1 MIEHDAWGEFLNEL
15 GNSLSYEE
23 GKEYSV
29 FDWRGY
35 VNADGTW
42 KHELRDLLK
51 LLNKF
56 YGEHVELFGDVPVRD
71 RYATI
76 MQLISNA
83 QLLYADINNTDINVH
98 VSLASELIQ
107 CSSDLA
113 MEFQTADIKS
123 MPFIMLGWSCMIYG
137 FALQTKITHGAG
149 GYSGGYPNG

>member
-1 MIEHDAWGEFLNEL
+1 MVEHDAWGDFLNDL
-15 GNSLSYEE
+15 SNSLSHDDE
-23 GKEYSV
+23 KERSV

-42 KHELRDLLK
+42 KHELRDLLL

-56 YGEHVELFGDVPVRD
+56 YGEHVEKVGNVQVRD
-71 RYATI
+71 RYTTI

-83 QLLYADINNTDINVH
+83 QMLYADLNNTDINAH
-98 VSLASELIQ
+98 VGLATELIQ

-113 MEFQTADIKS
+113 MEFPTADIKS

-137 FALQTKITHGAG
+137 FALQTKITHGSG
-149 GYSGGYPNG
+149 GYSGGYPNA